1 MNEEYKSFLIGRLL
15 TISKEI
21 LLMVSLIVMK
31 LSGLTLSLIEHI
43 AIVGSSMLL
52 NVNDRLPSLTFR
64 KH

>member
-1 MNEEYKSFLIGRLL
+1 
-15 TISKEI
+15 
-21 LLMVSLIVMK
+21 MVSLIVMK